1 MTILVK
7 AFVVGTSLV
16 ATQLTSMPLFAA
28 DHVAVG
34 QVMFH
39 VIGRNQVLS
48 TTGPGA
54 GTAAAMGYL
63 AAIEGI
69 DGSLFSDP
77 KAVGE
82 GTAYFTVMSDAHP
95 FSTLANGNT
104 KVRMR
109 PPGGTFHVYY
119 DETPDGDFTKPD
131 TWSDGELIATFRIG
145 STLATKVDN
154 VATEIDSAELVSSK
168 DFTFHGHK
176 YNFKRMVP
184 HGVTF
189 FLSGPGTQV
198 AEEGPGAGQFA
209 FSGTGIANGPASK

>member
-1 MTILVK
+1 MNTLTK
-7 AFVVGTSLV
+7 AIVLGIGLPALQLAPLSL
-16 ATQLTSMPLFAA
+16 SAA
-28 DHVAVG
+28 EGFAVG
-34 QVMFH
+34 QVVFH
-39 VIGRNQVLS
+39 VIGRNQVVS

-54 GTAAAMGYL
+54 GTAVAMGYL

-69 DGSLFSDP
+69 DAPLFSDP
-77 KAVGE
+77 KAMGE
-82 GTAYFTVMSDAHP
+82 GTAFFTVKSEPHP

-109 PPGGTFHVYY
+109 PPGGIFHVYY

-131 TWSDGELIATFRIG
+131 TWSDGESIATFRIG

-209 FSGTGIANGPASK
+209 FSGTAVANGAAPK